1 MVCAAQ
7 VRSQVFRAVSVRG
20 SMLLLAAIGIS
31 ACQSPP
37 PPAPSSAPVPPPAP
51 VVAAPPQ
58 VAAAPAAPESPPK
71 PVVRLAPR
79 DPALETWKV
88 RAAEHIYEVNR
99 KDLFDGRPEHLLRAV
114 IVVELTVDRQGKVIN
129 SKIMR
134 SPGIGALDIAALK
147 SLRLASPLPAPPASV
162 LARGALVYHETW
174 LFRKD
179 GRFQLRTLAL
189 PQE

>member
-1 MVCAAQ
+1 MVPAPE
-7 VRSQVFRAVSVRG
+7 VRSRLFRAVSVRG
-20 SMLLLAAIGIS
+20 SLLWVAAIGIS

-37 PPAPSSAPVPPPAP
+37 PPVPATAPAAPPAP
-51 VVAAPPQ
+51 IVAAPPE
-58 VAAAPAAPESPPK
+58 VINAPAAPEAPPK

-79 DPALETWKV
+79 DPALESWKV
-88 RAAEHIYEVNR
+88 RAAEHIYEANR
-99 KDLFDGRPEHLLRAV
+99 KDLFEGRPEHLLRAV
-114 IVVELTVDRQGKVIN
+114 IVVELTVDRQGKVTN

-134 SPGIGALDIAALK
+134 SPRIGALDIAALR
-147 SLRLASPLPAPPASV
+147 SLRVASPLPAPPAST
-162 LARGALVYHETW
+162 LSRGALVYQETW

>member
-1 MVCAAQ
+1 M
-7 VRSQVFRAVSVRG
+7 
-20 SMLLLAAIGIS
+20 
-31 ACQSPP
+31 
-37 PPAPSSAPVPPPAP
+37 
-51 VVAAPPQ
+51 
-58 VAAAPAAPESPPK
+58 
-71 PVVRLAPR
+71 VRLAPR
-79 DPALETWKV
+79 DPALESWKV

-114 IVVELTVDRQGKVIN
+114 IVVELTVDRQGKVTN

-134 SPGIGALDIAALK
+134 SPGIGALDIAALR
-147 SLRLASPLPAPPASV
+147 SLRVASPLPAPPAST
-162 LARGALVYHETW
+162 LARGAVVYQETW